1 MKIGDRTME
10 RCRKAAAYHEKG
22 FNCAQ
27 SVIAAFGDLTGLDE
41 QKCLDLSSGFG
52 HGAGTGELCGAIAGA
67 VMVLGLLTPV
77 DIGDPRGSKQRTA
90 ALSKEFQRRF
100 LQKFG
105 AVRCNELLQKH
116 NIAENA
122 APAVEVLGVTNHCR
136 ILIVTAVA
144 LVEEMLAERG
154 EQ

>member
-1 MKIGDRTME
+1 MGIDERTME
-10 RCRKAAAYHEKG
+10 RCRKAAAYHERG

-52 HGAGTGELCGAIAGA
+52 HGAGTGELCGTVAAA
-67 VMVLGLLTPV
+67 VMILGLLTPV
-77 DIGDPRGSKQRTA
+77 DVGDPLGSKRRTV

-100 LQKFG
+100 LLKFG
-105 AVRCNELLQKH
+105 AIRCNDLLQKR

-122 APAVEVLGVTNHCR
+122 APAVEALGITHHCR
-136 ILIVTAVA
+136 ILVVTAVA
-144 LVEEMLAERG
+144 LVEEMLAERN
-154 EQ
+154 